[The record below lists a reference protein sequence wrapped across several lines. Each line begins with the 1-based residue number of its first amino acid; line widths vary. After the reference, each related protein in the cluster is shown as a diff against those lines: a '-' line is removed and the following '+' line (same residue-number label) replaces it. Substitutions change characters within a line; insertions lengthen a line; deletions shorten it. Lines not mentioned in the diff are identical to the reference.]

1 MNSAVD
7 VAPPVG
13 RLSMRELLLAAP
25 LTPSPLTRRYTS
37 RISRVI
43 YSPRRKFRGCTATR
57 VRRAHPRETRGST
70 RREGRR
76 IGGGERGG
84 GGRER
89 DPSLLLYYL
98 DLRKVHFSAK
108 RGEEI
113 SARSFPNS
121 VEFYVFERYALKNR
135 ARSIR
140 GLSLAHIMISSIKV
154 AILRC
159 NRRSLPRRGTRNI
172 PWKCTSA
179 ENLRRVSYFPLSPP
193 LNP

>member
-57 VRRAHPRETRGST
+57 VRRAHPRETRGVQ
-70 RREGRR
+70 RDEKD
-76 IGGGERGG
+76 GGSAGERGG
-84 GGRER
+84 TRSFIIALLSRFAESALLGEARGGNFRAE
-89 DPSLLLYYL
+89 
-98 DLRKVHFSAK
+98 
-108 RGEEI
+108 
-113 SARSFPNS
+113 FPNS

-159 NRRSLPRRGTRNI
+159 NR
-172 PWKCTSA
+172 
-179 ENLRRVSYFPLSPP
+179 
-193 LNP
+193 